1 MRKILIAL
9 IKVYRFTL
17 SPFIGQHCRFTPTC
31 SQYATEAIEQYGA
44 IKGSWMAAKRLSKC
58 HPFHSG
64 GWDPVPENMSSD
76 YISDEDVSLDDL
88 SRADSRQNEF
98 NQNNDNIK

>member
-31 SQYATEAIEQYGA
+31 SQYATEAIEQYGSL
-44 IKGSWMAAKRLSKC
+44 KGSWMAVRRLSKC
-58 HPFHSG
+58 HPFHTG
-64 GWDPVPENMSSD
+64 GWDPVPENAGSQNIPQSMTS
-76 YISDEDVSLDDL
+76 
-88 SRADSRQNEF
+88 QNEL
-98 NQNNDNIK
+98 NQNKDK

>member
-31 SQYATEAIEQYGA
+31 SQYATEAIEQHGA

-58 HPFHSG
+58 HPFHTG
-64 GWDPVPENMSSD
+64 GWDPVPENMSAGC
-76 YISDEDVSLDDL
+76 VSK
-88 SRADSRQNEF
+88 ADCQQHKSGQNEF
-98 NQNNDNIK
+98 NQNKEN

>member
-9 IKVYRFTL
+9 IKVYRFSL

-64 GWDPVPENMSSD
+64 GWDPVPENMSAEYISPD
-76 YISDEDVSLDDL
+76 YI
-88 SRADSRQNEF
+88 SRADSTQNEF
-98 NQNNDNIK
+98 NQNKDNKK

>member
-1 MRKILIAL
+1 MRKVLIAL

-31 SQYATEAIEQYGA
+31 SQYATEAIEQYGS

-58 HPFHSG
+58 HPFHTG
-64 GWDPVPENMSSD
+64 GWDPVPENGVAEDSVSANQTTSD
-76 YISDEDVSLDDL
+76 TSHHVL
-88 SRADSRQNEF
+88 
-98 NQNNDNIK
+98 NQNNDNK

>member
-1 MRKILIAL
+1 MRKILIAF

-44 IKGSWMAAKRLSKC
+44 IKGSWMAAKRLGKC
-58 HPFHSG
+58 HPFHAG
-64 GWDPVPENMSSD
+64 GWDPVPENPDNMDSTNTNGLDCQKHKSSQHT
-76 YISDEDVSLDDL
+76 SG
-88 SRADSRQNEF
+88 
-98 NQNNDNIK
+98 

>member
-1 MRKILIAL
+1 MRKVLIAL

-31 SQYATEAIEQYGA
+31 SQYATEAIEQYGS

-58 HPFHSG
+58 HPFHTG
-64 GWDPVPENMSSD
+64 GWDPVPENGVSEDGVSANQTTSD
-76 YISDEDVSLDDL
+76 ASHHVL
-88 SRADSRQNEF
+88 
-98 NQNNDNIK
+98 NQNNDNK